1 MNNILTPSIH
11 SRVSGFALL
20 LLMVS
25 LSPSVHAQLFDTQ
38 FNSNDWSMLILPAPT
53 WSSPLA
59 QCGHPAPNP
68 PCQCGQVS
76 VGNPATS
83 RQTCTFYPVWQP
95 GMPPPPPPPYPWSI
109 WIVHLYT
116 PPSSFYDPSTQ
127 GAIAG
132 VRFSY
137 DLSPPSKSMTYGLL
151 LFQNGMYYRS
161 GPADT
166 PLSSA
171 ANAPVWKIFPS
182 RTLTAADFTD
192 VRNGGDSGLRP
203 DFSCKGSPIQF
214 GYVTGTSS
222 GNYYS
227 QSLID
232 NWKVDVIKG
241 ECLCLKRIK
250 ETIACGQQ
258 AGSYSYS
265 VQLQNQIGTTIPQ
278 IQVVVTLPTGVT
290 VSQQM
295 FTVALAPNGI
305 TTPLQFT
312 ITGASPGATVSLRFL
327 PIGVGT
333 SQCCPPEIKVTMPK
347 C

>member
-1 MNNILTPSIH
+1 MKNILTLSIH
-11 SRVSGFALL
+11 SRISGFLL
-20 LLMVS
+20 LFLMIS

-38 FNSNDWSMLILPAPT
+38 FNNGDWSMLILPAPT

-68 PCQCGQVS
+68 ACQCGQVNI
-76 VGNPATS
+76 GNPSPPS
-83 RQTCTFYPVWQP
+83 RQTCTYYPYPQP
-95 GMPPPPPPPYPWSI
+95 GDPPPPPPQPWSI

-137 DLSPPSKSMTYGLL
+137 DLSPPSRSMTYGLL
-151 LFQNGMYYRS
+151 LFQNGKYFRS

-166 PLSSA
+166 PANSA
-171 ANAPVWKIFPS
+171 ANAPTWKIFPS
-182 RTLTAADFTD
+182 RTLTAADFTE
-192 VRNGGDSGLRP
+192 VKNGGDSGIRP

-222 GNYYS
+222 GNHWS

-232 NWKVDVIKG
+232 NWKVDIIKG
-241 ECLCLKRIK
+241 ECLCLKRLK
-250 ETIACGQQ
+250 ETIACGQV
-258 AGSYSYS
+258 GYSYS

-278 IQVVVTLPTGVT
+278 IQVVPTLPTGVT

-305 TTPLQFT
+305 TTLHFT

-347 C
+347 PGQC